1 MRFPAQQ
8 YWDHI
13 FLLNLSKCAD
23 EPLDN
28 LKIQKIAFI
37 SENEARKK
45 KLKAAHF
52 PFFRYTYGSFSREVA
67 NDVRKLE
74 DLGFLHPETR
84 EPTERAKYLLDYT
97 EEFVKKSKAA
107 QSSLRIVAHICR
119 KYRGV
124 KSTKL
129 VDIVYKM
136 KVPVA
141 QFQDRIM
148 LVRDIPLRADII
160 RPDSDLLPDFSIFPQ
175 QAIEDLRAEFALS
188 AEDLNPVNPD
198 NIAFARAAL
207 DAALAR

>member
-1 MRFPAQQ
+1 
-8 YWDHI
+8 
-13 FLLNLSKCAD
+13 
-23 EPLDN
+23 
-28 LKIQKIAFI
+28 
-37 SENEARKK
+37 KK
-45 KLKAAHF
+45 KLKGAHF
-52 PFFRYTYGSFSREVA
+52 PFFRYTYGPFSREVA

-84 EPTERAKYLLDYT
+84 EATERAKYLLDYT
-97 EEFVKKSKAA
+97 EEFVKSSKPA
-107 QSSLRIVAHICR
+107 QSSLRIVSQTCR

-141 QFQDRIM
+141 QFQGRIM
-148 LVRDIPLRADII
+148 SVREIPLRADII
-160 RPDSDLLPDFSIFPQ
+160 RPDIDILPDLSVFPP
-175 QAIEDLRAEFALS
+175 QAIEDLATEFTLS

-198 NIAFARAAL
+198 NLVLARAAL